1 MNNSANIV
9 KTANFVQEKFS
20 TVMRPKIGI
29 FTLFIMALLSLS
41 CANRG
46 GYVKIE
52 GYAQGGTYSVIFNSQ
67 GVYNSPAEIR
77 DSVENILQKIDA
89 TLSGYN
95 KNSVLSRFNAG
106 ETVVVDEMFAEI
118 YSMGYDVWK
127 ETDGAVDVSL
137 SPLYDMWGFGFKNG
151 SFPSSHQVD
160 SVMSMCGMRL
170 CRESIHDYVGKEM
183 DPGSL
188 CLAPQGS
195 VCPQLNYNA
204 IAQGYSCDL
213 VARYLYSVGVKDMMV
228 NIGEIF
234 CDGRNPSGVAWAI
247 GIDRPE
253 DGNNELGAQLQGVFS
268 VPEGPHGVVTSG
280 NYRKF
285 YVKDGKKYPHTVDPR
300 TGYPVTH
307 NLLSATVI
315 AENAMIADAYA
326 TYCMVIGFE
335 QAKAFIESREDL
347 EGCLVYDD
355 GGEFV
360 TWYSAGLELRK
371 VM

>member
-1 MNNSANIV
+1 MRRKINI
-9 KTANFVQEKFS
+9 
-20 TVMRPKIGI
+20 IY
-29 FTLFIMALLSLS
+29 LFIMVLLSLS
-41 CANRG
+41 CTKRG

-52 GYAQGGTYSVIFNSQ
+52 GYAQGGIYSVTFNIE
-67 GVYNSPAEIR
+67 GVDKTPVEIR
-77 DSVENILQKIDA
+77 DSVESILQKIDF

-95 KNSVLSRFNAG
+95 KNSALSRFNAG

-118 YSMGYDVWK
+118 YSLGHEVWK

-151 SFPSSHQVD
+151 SMPSPRQVD
-160 SVMSMCGMRL
+160 SVMSICGMGL
-170 CRESIHDYVGKEM
+170 CRESIQDLIGKE
-183 DPGSL
+183 
-188 CLAPQGS
+188 LAPESLYLAPHGAAL
-195 VCPQLNYNA
+195 PQLNYNA

-213 VARYLYSVGVKDMMV
+213 VAKYLYSVGVKDMMV

-234 CDGRNPSGVAWAI
+234 CDGKNPSGVAWTI

-285 YVKDGKKYPHTVDPR
+285 YVKDGKKYAHTIDPR

-315 AENAMIADAYA
+315 ADNSMIADAYA

-360 TWYSAGLELRK
+360 TWCSAGLETRK